1 MYSDLDEMMED
12 YLLTLDHTVDEDR
25 HYDSEDYSERE
36 EARAELERFVHW
48 LHREKKAKIV
58 YRLDPKPVKKN
69 AWMMVYP
76 DESRSRLFDTE
87 TDAKEWANH
96 APVETKVVK
105 VTWEE

>member
-36 EARAELERFVHW
+36 EARVELERFVHW
-48 LHREKKAKIV
+48 LHHEKQAKIV
-58 YRLDPKPVKKN
+58 YRLAPKPVKKH
-69 AWMMVYP
+69 AWMVVYD
-76 DESRSRLFDTE
+76 DESKRGLFDTE
-87 TDAKEWANH
+87 SEAQGWARH
-96 APVETKVVK
+96 APEKCKVVK